1 VEDSI
6 SASNGSSENRHASAC
21 PPPRLSWTLSG
32 TTTVLTKETTDMKIS
47 VYLATSVNGMI
58 SNSRNV
64 PDWLSQEYGMGF
76 MSICHR
82 TKAVIMGKTTYNIL
96 APDHLPLK
104 DDGSLVVLT
113 HDTSM
118 KSPQANVL
126 FTDKKPRE
134 IVSLLEARGHTEAVI
149 IGGTATVDAFM
160 KAGLVDELIL
170 VVEPV
175 LFGKGLPL
183 LNQDLDRR
191 LVLLDVKKVN
201 QNTVQLHY
209 ACSSS

>member
-1 VEDSI
+1 
-6 SASNGSSENRHASAC
+6 
-21 PPPRLSWTLSG
+21 
-32 TTTVLTKETTDMKIS
+32 MKIS

-76 MSICHR
+76 MSTCQR

-113 HDTSM
+113 HDTSREP
-118 KSPQANVL
+118 PQPNVL
-126 FTDKKPRE
+126 FTDKSPRE
-134 IVSLLEARGHTEAVI
+134 IVALLELRGHTEAVI

-160 KAGLVDELIL
+160 KAVLVEERML

-175 LFGKGLPL
+175 
-183 LNQDLDRR
+183 
-191 LVLLDVKKVN
+191 
-201 QNTVQLHY
+201 
-209 ACSSS
+209 

>member
-1 VEDSI
+1 
-6 SASNGSSENRHASAC
+6 
-21 PPPRLSWTLSG
+21 
-32 TTTVLTKETTDMKIS
+32 MKIS
-47 VYLATSVNGMI
+47 VYLATSINGMI

-76 MSICHR
+76 MSICQR

-96 APDHLPLK
+96 APDYLPLK

-113 HDTSM
+113 HDASM
-118 KSPQANVL
+118 KSAQGNVL
-126 FTDKKPRE
+126 FTDKQPSE

-160 KAGLVDELIL
+160 KAGLVDDVIL

-183 LNQDLDRR
+183 LKEELERR
-191 LVLLDVKKVN
+191 LVLLDVKKLN
-201 QNTVQLHY
+201 ENTVQLHY
-209 ACSSS
+209 SRS

>member
-1 VEDSI
+1 
-6 SASNGSSENRHASAC
+6 
-21 PPPRLSWTLSG
+21 
-32 TTTVLTKETTDMKIS
+32 MKIS

-76 MSICHR
+76 MSICQR

-134 IVSLLEARGHTEAVI
+134 ILSLLEARGHTEAVI

-160 KAGLVDELIL
+160 NAGVVDELLIYFAPHMLGDAARGVFDLGELTEMNKRLQLNIQETRMIGPDLRIL
-170 VVEPV
+170 ARPVV
-175 LFGKGLPL
+175 
-183 LNQDLDRR
+183 LNPG
-191 LVLLDVKKVN
+191 
-201 QNTVQLHY
+201 
-209 ACSSS
+209 A

>member
-1 VEDSI
+1 
-6 SASNGSSENRHASAC
+6 
-21 PPPRLSWTLSG
+21 
-32 TTTVLTKETTDMKIS
+32 MKIS

-76 MSICHR
+76 MSICQR

-96 APDHLPLK
+96 APAHLPLK
-104 DDGSLVVLT
+104 DDGTQVVLT
-113 HDTSM
+113 HDASM
-118 KSPQANVL
+118 TSPQSNVL
-126 FTDKKPRE
+126 FTDKEPRE
-134 IVSLLEARGHTEAVI
+134 IVSLLKTRGHSEAVI

-183 LNQDLDRR
+183 LTENLDRR
-191 LVLLDVKKVN
+191 LELLDVTRLN
-201 QNTVQLHY
+201 ESTVQLRY
-209 ACSSS
+209 SLIGAGELDVV

>member
-1 VEDSI
+1 
-6 SASNGSSENRHASAC
+6 
-21 PPPRLSWTLSG
+21 
-32 TTTVLTKETTDMKIS
+32 MKIS

-76 MSICHR
+76 MSICQR

-134 IVSLLEARGHTEAVI
+134 ILSLLKARGHTEAVI

-201 QNTVQLHY
+201 QNTVQLQY
-209 ACSSS
+209 SCSSS

>member
-1 VEDSI
+1 
-6 SASNGSSENRHASAC
+6 
-21 PPPRLSWTLSG
+21 
-32 TTTVLTKETTDMKIS
+32 MKIS

-64 PDWLSQEYGMGF
+64 PDWLSQEYEAGF
-76 MSICHR
+76 MSICER

-104 DDGSLVVLT
+104 GDGSLVVLT
-113 HDTSM
+113 HDSSTRP
-118 KSPQANVL
+118 PQPNVL
-126 FTDKKPRE
+126 FTDKEPRE
-134 IVSLLEARGHTEAVI
+134 IRSFLEARGHTEAVI
-149 IGGTATVDAFM
+149 IGGTATVDAFVG
-160 KAGLVDELIL
+160 ADLVDELIL

-183 LNQDLDRR
+183 ITEDLERR
-191 LVLLDVKKVN
+191 LVLLEAKQVS

-209 ACSSS
+209 SLSAS